1 MQRNV
6 LLVMLFTVSV
16 SGDGLAQ
23 GHPDSS
29 AGAPLNNDSSME
41 IDQDIDEHVRVLP
54 VTSKF
59 HDSRCEAKL
68 LIEYYQKGTD
78 AHVNSELT
86 NDVCGASF
94 GDYTIRVRYKDA
106 HGEIK
111 QLEFEETW
119 AREDDAEWTSEK
131 EYFVGDD
138 IDIIRVKAKDLSC
151 KCKEPEA

>member
-41 IDQDIDEHVRVLP
+41 IDQDID
-54 VTSKF
+54 
-59 HDSRCEAKL
+59 
-68 LIEYYQKGTD
+68 
-78 AHVNSELT
+78 
-86 NDVCGASF
+86 
-94 GDYTIRVRYKDA
+94 
-106 HGEIK
+106 
-111 QLEFEETW
+111 
-119 AREDDAEWTSEK
+119 
-131 EYFVGDD
+131 
-138 IDIIRVKAKDLSC
+138 IIRVKAKDLSC